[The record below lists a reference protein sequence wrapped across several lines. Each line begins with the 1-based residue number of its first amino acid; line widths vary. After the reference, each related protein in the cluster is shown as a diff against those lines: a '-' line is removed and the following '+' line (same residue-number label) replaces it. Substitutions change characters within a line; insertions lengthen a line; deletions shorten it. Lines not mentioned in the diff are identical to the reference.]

1 MNNKLI
7 NTGLFQIVGN
17 IADLLDWFGE
27 KEKSLL
33 SSPPIS
39 TELDTL
45 DKQLADIKVHVHIFI
60 QDSLFKERNR
70 DMIVACI
77 LNLNFIVAF
86 PGAEWRNHRTESKIQ
101 RFDHTGQEDDAGE
114 LTGGWPQAAWG
125 SGGSEE

>member
-7 NTGLFQIVGN
+7 NTGLFQIVGS

-60 QDSLFKERNR
+60 QDSLFEFEERNR

-86 PGAEWRNHRTESKIQ
+86 PGAE
-101 RFDHTGQEDDAGE
+101 
-114 LTGGWPQAAWG
+114 
-125 SGGSEE
+125 

>member
-1 MNNKLI
+1 MSNKLI

-45 DKQLADIKVHVHIFI
+45 DKQLADIKVHMHIFI

-86 PGAEWRNHRTESKIQ
+86 PGAE
-101 RFDHTGQEDDAGE
+101 
-114 LTGGWPQAAWG
+114 
-125 SGGSEE
+125 

>member
-27 KEKSLL
+27 KEKSLF

-45 DKQLADIKVHVHIFI
+45 DKQLADIKVHVHLFI

-70 DMIVACI
+70 DMIVTCI

-86 PGAEWRNHRTESKIQ
+86 PGAE
-101 RFDHTGQEDDAGE
+101 
-114 LTGGWPQAAWG
+114 
-125 SGGSEE
+125 

>member
-70 DMIVACI
+70 DMSCCMD
-77 LNLNFIVAF
+77 
-86 PGAEWRNHRTESKIQ
+86 T
-101 RFDHTGQEDDAGE
+101 
-114 LTGGWPQAAWG
+114 
-125 SGGSEE
+125 